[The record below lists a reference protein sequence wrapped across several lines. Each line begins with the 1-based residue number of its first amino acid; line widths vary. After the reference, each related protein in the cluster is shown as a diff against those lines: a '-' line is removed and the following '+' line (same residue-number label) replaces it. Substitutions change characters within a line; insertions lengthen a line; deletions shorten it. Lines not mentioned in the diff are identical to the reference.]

1 MTLNIGKD
9 VILPYAKYSSVVSGI
24 CGINYLTGSI
34 TANIASW
41 PDADILTYANRG
53 ASCAEN
59 YNPSKNTGTVTVNL
73 AEGMT
78 NSITVMGDFNGN
90 GKVELADVLYLLK
103 AMLNKNM
110 DKPEQYYAKTSIA
123 LLDVVSAL
131 KKLAK

>member
-1 MTLNIGKD
+1 MTLNIGKN
-9 VILPYAKYSSVVSGI
+9 VVLPYAKYSNVVSGI
-24 CGINYLTGSI
+24 CGMNYLTGTI
-34 TANIASW
+34 TANVASW
-41 PDADILTYANRG
+41 ADAPIPTYANRG
-53 ASCAEN
+53 ATYAAN
-59 YNPSKNTGTVTVNL
+59 YDAYKNTGTVTVNL

-78 NSITVMGDFNGN
+78 NSIIVMGDFDGDGN
-90 GKVELADVLYLLK
+90 VTIADMLYLLK